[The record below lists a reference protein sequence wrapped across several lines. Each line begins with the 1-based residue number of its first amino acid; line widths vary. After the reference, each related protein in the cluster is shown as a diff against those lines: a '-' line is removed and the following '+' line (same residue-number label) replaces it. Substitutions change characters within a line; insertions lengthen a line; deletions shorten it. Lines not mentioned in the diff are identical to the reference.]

1 MIHLKI
7 FLEVL
12 LFYFSSCLL
21 WLMFFCN
28 NFPSLGNQSF
38 KFSNDTDMASN
49 FKSLFF
55 SQLFLLIRFSQKM
68 SFWNFFSVSKP
79 NWIPVSS
86 LEFIS
91 LFIKLSDLSACA
103 YKYLFL
109 STYFNV
115 IKEILIG
122 MSIFG
127 YLHMWKF
134 ATYQGVCRMIF
145 GHRCFARID
154 TNNHIG

>member
-1 MIHLKI
+1 MIMKKHYLFFFFHLLQKNDTCWYYTSIRICRHIYSSAWGYIYAYKPVVKNISFMYLPHTLTWMIHLKI

-68 SFWNFFSVSKP
+68 SFWNFFFLYPSQ
-79 NWIPVSS
+79 IGYLS
-86 LEFIS
+86 LAWS
-91 LFIKLSDLSACA
+91 
-103 YKYLFL
+103 LFL
-109 STYFNV
+109 S
-115 IKEILIG
+115 
-122 MSIFG
+122 S
-127 YLHMWKF
+127 
-134 ATYQGVCRMIF
+134 
-145 GHRCFARID
+145 
-154 TNNHIG
+154 